1 MANFNKLI
9 NLTLQTSTGK
19 QFTIETPVHGPKPQ
33 IEISGN
39 LTMEGYSHTVEV
51 RVTNLYTD
59 SIEGDVTSIKV
70 MAGYEGE
77 MSAGVSGTVQNVYT
91 ETPGPDKVT
100 VLSCVSATY
109 DAWINNTINMKLKE
123 GFTLETAITQISNAL
138 GFDRAIIDT
147 SVSGLTCSA
156 PLQFNGRCSEAVTKV
171 KEVFPG
177 VSVIVDG
184 NKFRVFPN
192 GAKQSSVVVHNLALL
207 TQAPQFSGG
216 TVSIVAPWNPMIKP
230 GDYVHFP
237 TSIRKQSLGAITT
250 DTAQVQTIQFHFA
263 TNTDVNEMIITG
275 TPSSKLKESVK

>member
-138 GFDRAIIDT
+138 GFDRAIIDA

-237 TSIRKQSLGAITT
+237 TSIRQQSLGAITT